1 MGKEIIEE
9 IEERPDGS
17 KKIVKRS
24 VEKGVTFGSVL
35 AMVISFA
42 TWKSVG
48 WAIIHGLMGWV
59 YVVYFLIR
67 YRQDR

>member
-1 MGKEIIEE
+1 MASEIIEE
-9 IEERPDGS
+9 TEIRPDGS
-17 KKIVKRS
+17 KRIVKRS

-59 YVVYFLIR
+59 YVIYFLIR
-67 YRQDR
+67 YR

>member
-1 MGKEIIEE
+1 MASEIIEE
-9 IEERPDGS
+9 PEIRPDGS
-17 KKIVKRS
+17 KRIVKRS

-59 YVVYFLIR
+59 YVIYFLIR
-67 YRQDR
+67 YR

>member
-1 MGKEIIEE
+1 MPKEIIEE
-9 IEERPDGS
+9 TEYKPDGS
-17 KKIVKRS
+17 KKVVKRS

-48 WAIIHGLMGWV
+48 WAIIHGLMGWF
-59 YVVYFLIR
+59 YVIYFMIR
-67 YRQDR
+67 YR

>member
-1 MGKEIIEE
+1 MANEIIEE
-9 IEERPDGS
+9 TEIRPDGS

-59 YVVYFLIR
+59 YVIYFLIR
-67 YRQDR
+67 YR

>member
-1 MGKEIIEE
+1 MANEIIEE
-9 IEERPDGS
+9 TEIRPDGS
-17 KKIVKRS
+17 KRIVKRS

-35 AMVISFA
+35 AVVISFA

-59 YVVYFLIR
+59 YVIYFLIR
-67 YRQDR
+67 YR

>member
-1 MGKEIIEE
+1 MAQEIIEE
-9 IEERPDGS
+9 TEIKPDGS
-17 KKIVKRS
+17 KRVVKRS

-48 WAIIHGLMGWV
+48 WAIVHGLMGWV

-67 YRQDR
+67 YR

>member
-1 MGKEIIEE
+1 MNMGSDVIEE
-9 IEERPDGS
+9 VEVRPDGS

-24 VEKGVTFGSVL
+24 VEKGISFGSAL

-48 WAIIHGLMGWV
+48 WAIIHGLFGWV
-59 YVVYFLIR
+59 YVVYFMIK
-67 YRQDR
+67 YR

>member
-1 MGKEIIEE
+1 MANEIIEE
-9 IEERPDGS
+9 TEIRPDGS

-24 VEKGVTFGSVL
+24 VEKGISFGAAL

-42 TWKSVG
+42 TWKSVF
-48 WAIIHGLMGWV
+48 WAVIHGLMGWV

-67 YRQDR
+67 YR

>member
-1 MGKEIIEE
+1 MASEIIEE
-9 IEERPDGS
+9 TEIRPDGS

-67 YRQDR
+67 YR

>member
-1 MGKEIIEE
+1 MANEIIEE
-9 IEERPDGS
+9 TEIRPDGS

-67 YRQDR
+67 YR